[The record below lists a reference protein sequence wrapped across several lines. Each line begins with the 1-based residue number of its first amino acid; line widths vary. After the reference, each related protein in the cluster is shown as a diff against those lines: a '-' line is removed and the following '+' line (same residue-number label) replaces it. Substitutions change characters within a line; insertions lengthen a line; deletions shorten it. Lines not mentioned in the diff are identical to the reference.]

1 MAARLRPCDNKGG
14 GLISLFPNPAVVP
27 AVALCLAT
35 YAAGRRLA
43 AGDQRTGALLAAAA
57 LCVPAAAFV
66 LYYLHLV
73 REPAWYV
80 ELRSIPWIESLSG
93 GVGLLGGL
101 LEGRLPQFRSVLV
114 GDTPARRLALL
125 LALTPFLK
133 PILLPIGLGGRF
145 ADAWEDG
152 VCLQS
157 TMATCGPCSLATV
170 FRALGI
176 PKTEKEI
183 ARGAYTGMTGT
194 ESWYLLRYARRHG
207 LAAVYRDGVSLGEI
221 SAPAILGVK
230 VGGGAGHFIILLG
243 REHGRMTVGD
253 PLSGK
258 ILLDEGDFSK
268 LYKFTGTAM
277 EFRLDGVR
285 VSL

>member
-1 MAARLRPCDNKGG
+1 M
-14 GLISLFPNPAVVP
+14 FPNPAAVP
-27 AVALCLAT
+27 ALVICLAT
-35 YAAGRRLA
+35 YEAGRRLA
-43 AGDQRTGALLAAAA
+43 GEDRKTGAVLAAAA
-57 LCVPAAAFV
+57 LCVPAAAFA

-73 REPAWYV
+73 REPVWYV
-80 ELRSIPWIESLSG
+80 ELRAIPWVEALSG
-93 GVGLLGGL
+93 GTGFLAGL
-101 LEGRLPQFRSVLV
+101 LEGGLPSIRSVLI
-114 GDTPARRLALL
+114 GKTPARRLALL

-145 ADAWEDG
+145 TDTWQDG

-176 PKTEKEI
+176 SKTEKEI

-207 LAAVYRDGVSLGEI
+207 LTAVYRDGVSLAEV

-230 VGGGAGHFIILLG
+230 VDGGAGHFIILLG
-243 REHGRMTVGD
+243 REHGRMAVGD

-258 ILLDEGDFSK
+258 ILLNEPDFAR
-268 LYKFTGTAM
+268 LYTFTGTAM
-277 EFRLDGVR
+277 QF
-285 VSL
+285 SLKSG

>member
-1 MAARLRPCDNKGG
+1 MY
-14 GLISLFPNPAVVP
+14 PNPSAVL
-27 AVALCLAT
+27 ALVVCLAT

-43 AGDQRTGALLAAAA
+43 AAKPNPGVLFAAAA
-57 LCVPAAAFV
+57 LCLPAAAFG

-80 ELRSIPWIESLSG
+80 ELRSVPWLEALSG
-93 GVGLLGGL
+93 GCGLLAGL
-101 LEGRLPQFRSVLV
+101 LEGRLPRVRSVLV
-114 GDTPARRLALL
+114 GETPARRLALL

-145 ADAWEDG
+145 TDTWEDG

-176 PKTEKEI
+176 PKSEREV

-194 ESWYLLRYARRHG
+194 EAWYLLRYARRQG
-207 LAAVYRDGVSLGEI
+207 LSAAYRDGVSLDQV
-221 SAPAILGVK
+221 SSPAILGVK

-243 REHGRMTVGD
+243 REHGRMAVGD

-268 LYKFTGTAM
+268 LYEFTGTAM
-277 EFRLDGVR
+277 EFRLGEA
-285 VSL
+285 